1 MKLRSLIVCLGLL
14 VWLSGCLPKDAVEL
28 RGVEKFGI
36 STGGSKTTLTGD
48 AVFYNP
54 NSSRMKLRQI
64 KIDVFIDGEKTAMVD
79 QDTKVVAKAKSEF
92 TVPVSIDLADNV
104 QISDLLLNVLGSK
117 KKREVHYKGHLKVNL
132 NGVPMRIPIDHKE
145 EFKMSLKF

>member
-1 MKLRSLIVCLGLL
+1 M
-14 VWLSGCLPKDAVEL
+14 LSCLPKDAIEL

-36 STGGSKTTLTGD
+36 VTSGKTSLTGD

-64 KIDVFIDGEKTAMVD
+64 KIDIFLDGEKTAEVN
-79 QDTKVVAKAKSEF
+79 QNTKVVAKPRSEF
-92 TVPVSIDLADNV
+92 TVPVAIDLSDNV
-104 QISDLLLNVLGSK
+104 RISDLLLNVLGG

-132 NGVPMRIPIDHKE
+132 NGIPMRIPIDHKE
-145 EFKMSLKF
+145 EFNMSIKF

>member
-1 MKLRSLIVCLGLL
+1 M
-14 VWLSGCLPKDAVEL
+14 LSCLPKSAIEL

-36 STGGSKTTLTGD
+36 STFGKTSLTGD

-64 KIDVFIDGEKTAMVD
+64 KIDIYLDGEKTAEVN
-79 QDTKVVAKAKSEF
+79 QNTKVVAKPRSEF
-92 TVPVSIDLADNV
+92 TVPVAIDLSDNV
-104 QISDLLLNVLGSK
+104 KISDLLLNVLGG

-132 NGVPMRIPIDHKE
+132 NGIPMRIPIDHKE
-145 EFKMSLKF
+145 EFNMSIKF